1 MDKLIEQFNDIQ
13 INKKNIKNVRC
24 DGFDK
29 FYTKLNII
37 DKCID
42 IITLILS

>member
-24 DGFDK
+24 DGLQLLIK
-29 FYTKLNII
+29 II
-37 DKCID
+37 
-42 IITLILS
+42 LIYNEYY